1 MKKSSKF
8 LSLTTR
14 LVFIVTLFI
23 SSYVFAMF
31 QGGTVSWTIFY
42 MVTPFLLYS
51 ITLFLY
57 PLSSLKATRSIRSK
71 TIEKGGKLHVTL
83 NISRAFPFPLLY
95 TVVSE
100 RWNDL
105 RIMEQVPQT
114 KRFLIF
120 GFKKEVEWS
129 YEVDKLPRGQYTIEG
144 VDIEIADFFGWIQK
158 KSFIQLKD
166 TILVYPNTTPMHYVP
181 IDAQYDRG
189 SLLSPYSLIKDT
201 TMATGVRDYQ
211 AGDRVTWIH
220 WKSFARTQNLMT
232 KEFEDRQSED
242 LVVLLDGRTSETFE
256 EQVELTASLLE
267 EASSQQASIAFVST
281 GEEITVFPFI
291 HSAEQLNEVFV
302 HLAKI
307 KPVPTNDMKLI
318 ARSTFSTLAGSVIVV
333 TGKPDAAF
341 IKTVSHVTTSMKS
354 VICFVV
360 VDKVHAVS
368 VELQQQVA
376 YAKSKGIAV
385 HLLSRAQFSDAFK
398 EVSSF

>member
-1 MKKSSKF
+1 MKRSGKY

-14 LVFIVTLFI
+14 LVFIVSLFF
-23 SSYVFAMF
+23 SMYVFAMF

-51 ITLFLY
+51 IALFLY
-57 PLSSLKATRSIRSK
+57 PLSVLKVKRSIRSK

-83 NISRAFPFPLLY
+83 HITRSFPFPLLY
-95 TVVSE
+95 TTISE
-100 RWNDL
+100 KWDDARV
-105 RIMEQVPQT
+105 IESVPQT
-114 KRFLIF
+114 KQFFIF
-120 GFKKEVEWS
+120 GFKKEIEWS

-144 VDIEIADFFGWIQK
+144 LEVEIADFFGWIQK
-158 KSFIQLKD
+158 RSFIEIKD
-166 TILVYPNTTPMHYVP
+166 SILVFPNTTSMHYVP

-189 SLLSPYSLIKDT
+189 SLLSPYSLVKDT

-242 LVVLLDGRTSETFE
+242 LVVLLDGRVSDTFE
-256 EQVELTASLLE
+256 EQVELTASLIE
-267 EASSQQASIAFVST
+267 EASRQQASIAFVST

-307 KPVPTNDMKLI
+307 KPVSMNDMKLI
-318 ARSTFSTLAGSVIVV
+318 ARSTFSALAGSVIVV

-341 IKTVSHVTTSMKS
+341 IQTVNHVTTSMKS

-360 VDKVHAVS
+360 VDKLQAVS
-368 VELQQQVA
+368 TELQQQVA

-385 HLLSRAQFSDAFK
+385 HLLSRKQFSDAFK